1 MDDDTVSVTEV
12 DFEEYETEIR
22 DVLEEYVT
30 WLEGVVRDAVGPEY
44 ETDFDAIVESDLS
57 KFRDPEETTALF
69 LARFD
74 EEEEEED
81 SAEEADPRA
90 EADTTEET
98 GSDEETGPGAE
109 AGLENWAVGFVYL
122 RGVSGTT
129 AVVKRLYV
137 RPAYR
142 GRGIGRALVTKLAE
156 TAAERGYATL
166 QLTTSPGMEEAQE
179 LYADLGFEEIDP
191 FETEVPEEFHDV
203 CRFMRRSLD
212 AAE

>member
-12 DFEEYETEIR
+12 DFEEYETGIR

-44 ETDFDAIVESDLS
+44 ETDFDAIVERDLS

-69 LARFD
+69 LARSD
-74 EEEEEED
+74 EEEEED

-98 GSDEETGPGAE
+98 GSTEETGPDEE
-109 AGLENWAVGFVYL
+109 AGSENQTVGFVYL
-122 RGVSGTT
+122 RAVSGTT

-142 GRGIGRALVTKLAE
+142 GRGIGRVLVTKLVE

-179 LYADLGFEEIDP
+179 LYADLGFEETDP